1 MDDRTAV
8 AFMGLVEG
16 CSLLNAAVDRQLREV
31 GGVSQ
36 SQFEV
41 LVRLSYA
48 PDGMRMTD
56 LAAVLVF
63 SASGLTYQAT
73 QLEKRGLIE
82 RTRAP
87 DGDERTVVARIT
99 AAGRELVER
108 VRPGHLAHV
117 QQLFASRLTPEQID
131 TLGQMLQ
138 ALVAGL
144 RAAD

>member
-1 MDDRTAV
+1 MDNRTAV

-16 CSLLNAAVDRQLREV
+16 CSLLNAAVDRQLRAV

-36 SQFEV
+36 SQFEI
-41 LVRLSYA
+41 LVRLCYA

-56 LAAVLVF
+56 LAGVLVF

-82 RTRAP
+82 RAKAP

-99 AAGRELVER
+99 SDGRALVDR
-108 VRPGHLAHV
+108 VRPGHMAYV
-117 QQLFASRLTPEQID
+117 QELFANRLSPEQID
-131 TLGQMLQ
+131 TLGETLQ

-144 RAAD
+144 RGVD